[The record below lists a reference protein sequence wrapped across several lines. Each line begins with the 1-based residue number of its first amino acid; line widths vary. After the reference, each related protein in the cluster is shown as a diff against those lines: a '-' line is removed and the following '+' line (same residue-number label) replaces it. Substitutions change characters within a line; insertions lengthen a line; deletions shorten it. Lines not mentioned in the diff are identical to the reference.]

1 MNKIKYTSLFSIT
14 AMLIIAGCSDN
25 SMDQETA
32 SAESAP
38 VSYYNQ
44 FLPCTGG
51 PDASPENM
59 RKMIAEWNQLEAMSG
74 DLIWAGGYAPKG
86 DDNGQDNGWWELQ
99 WTSKEAADAGWEVWM
114 ASEEAQAWDKQ
125 NDAILEC
132 DNSLVSSW
140 TFTAPGAEYPDFD
153 FANFATETHP
163 CNLND
168 GKTSADLMAV
178 AKKYDNWVA
187 ENGAAEGYFYGIYEA
202 LDDDAMFDFLWLNF
216 HETFEGLD
224 AGNSNFAQNGA
235 DMQASFDEVASCRS
249 PDLYDSYEFRSL
261 MSDAS

>member
-14 AMLIIAGCSDN
+14 SMLIIAGCSDN

-74 DLIWAGGYAPKG
+74 DLVWAGGYAPKG
-86 DDNGQDNGWWELQ
+86 DDNRQDNGWWELQ

-187 ENGAAEGYFYGIYEA
+187 ENGAAE
-202 LDDDAMFDFLWLNF
+202 
-216 HETFEGLD
+216 
-224 AGNSNFAQNGA
+224 
-235 DMQASFDEVASCRS
+235 
-249 PDLYDSYEFRSL
+249 
-261 MSDAS
+261 